1 MNLYPVILSGGS
13 GTRLWPM
20 SRQAVPKQFL
30 PLLPTGSPFQET
42 MARIAGLEQA
52 RPPIIIA
59 SNDHRFLVAEQ
70 LRSANMTPFAL
81 MLEPTARNTAPAAAV
96 AAMCLIAKDPDAM
109 MLVLPADHHVPD
121 TAAFDRLVSKGREV
135 AAAGH
140 LVTFGIN
147 PRWPESGYGYIER
160 GAELSGLAGCYS
172 VDEFTEKPEIELAVH
187 YVETGRHYWNSG
199 MFLFG
204 AAQFLDELETLHPTL
219 VSACRRALA
228 GSIRDHDFTR
238 LEAANFSVCPSLS
251 IDYAL
256 MEHTKNAAVVP
267 ADLDWSDIGSWKAL
281 WDIRDKD
288 DDGNVV
294 IGDVRV
300 EGSRDCYV
308 HSTRRMVVGIG
319 LDNMV
324 IVETPDAI
332 LVASKNEVQQ
342 IGNIVA
348 QMRAERRPECLAH
361 STVFRPWG
369 SYEDIDSGTRFRVK
383 RITVQPGAK
392 LSLQMHHHRA
402 EHWIVVTGT
411 ARITRGEE
419 VVLLSENQSTYIPL
433 GITHRLENPGRIPLQ
448 MIEVQSGAYLE
459 EDDIVRF
466 EDLYSR
472 VP

>member
-30 PLLPTGSPFQET
+30 PLLPGGSPFQQT
-42 MARIAGLEQA
+42 LARIAGIERA
-52 RPPIIIA
+52 GPPVVIA

-70 LRSANMTPFAL
+70 LRSANVTPHAL
-81 MLEPTARNTAPAAAV
+81 LLEPAGRNTAPAAAV
-96 AAMCLIAKDPDAM
+96 AAIHLLAKDPDAV

-121 TAAFDRLVSKGREV
+121 AESFHDLVATARTVV
-135 AAAGH
+135 AAGH
-140 LVTFGIN
+140 LVTFGVT
-147 PRWPESGYGYIER
+147 PRWPETGYGYIER
-160 GAELSGLAGCYS
+160 GAELPGLAGCFR
-172 VDEFTEKPEIELAVH
+172 VDEFIEKPEIELATH
-187 YVETGRHYWNSG
+187 FVETGRHFWNSG

-204 AAQFLDELETLHPTL
+204 AAQFLAELEALQPAM
-219 VSACRRALA
+219 VGACRRAVA
-228 GSIRDHDFTR
+228 ASTRDQDFTR
-238 LEAANFSVCPSLS
+238 LEPANFTGCPALS

-256 MEHTKNAAVVP
+256 MEHTENAAVVP
-267 ADLDWSDIGSWKAL
+267 ASLDWSDIGSWKAL

-288 DDGNVV
+288 EDGNVL
-294 IGDVRV
+294 IGDVRL
-300 EGSRDCYV
+300 EEARDCYI
-308 HSTRRMVVGIG
+308 HSNRRLVVGIG
-319 LDNMV
+319 IENLV

-332 LVASKNEVQQ
+332 LVASQNEVQR
-342 IGNIVA
+342 VRHVVDA
-348 QMRAERRPECLAH
+348 MRAENRPECLAH

-369 SYEDIDSGTRFRVK
+369 SYEDIDAGTRFRVK

-402 EHWIVVTGT
+402 EHWIVVSGT